1 MSTKET
7 LLELIDKAYKIK
19 VHFNLGSYEMHQYE
33 DGSYIDFHVQK
44 VVDLPTLQRIA
55 GELELKFFAGDGY
68 LIVRL
73 FERDYY

>member
-7 LLELIDKAYKIK
+7 LIELIERAYGIK
-19 VHFNLGSYEMHQYE
+19 VYFNLGSYEMHQYE
-33 DGSYIDFHVQK
+33 DGSFADFHVQK
-44 VVDLPTLQRIA
+44 VVDLPALQRLA

-73 FERDYY
+73 FERDCY

>member
-7 LLELIDKAYKIK
+7 LLELIEKAYKIK
-19 VHFNLGSYEMHQYE
+19 VYFNLGSYEMHQYE
-33 DGSYIDFHVQK
+33 DGSFVDFHVQK

-55 GELELKFFAGDGY
+55 GELELKFFVGDGY

-73 FERDYY
+73 FERDCY